1 MINKKKKID
10 VTAQNTIFNVYKS
23 AFQNLGEK
31 NPDDVEYNYWK
42 NSGMLE
48 KNSFEELLSHK
59 NIYLIDK

>member
-1 MINKKKKID
+1 MRPL
-10 VTAQNTIFNVYKS
+10 YKS